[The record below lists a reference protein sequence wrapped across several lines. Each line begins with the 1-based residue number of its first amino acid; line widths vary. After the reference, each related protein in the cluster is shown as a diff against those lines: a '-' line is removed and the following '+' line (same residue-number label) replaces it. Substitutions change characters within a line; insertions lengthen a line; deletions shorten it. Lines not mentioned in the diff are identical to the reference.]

1 MSKKCTGCKTQNTE
15 TKKIPLVSA
24 ECEATRQYAIIK
36 RLIGVVLILVLLLFG
51 TNLAW
56 IVYESQ
62 FENVVD
68 TYNIDL
74 EQDTEHGNNNCIV
87 NGGEICNGTSESQD

>member
-1 MSKKCTGCKTQNTE
+1 MSKKCTGCSKTPNTE

-24 ECEATRQYAIIK
+24 ECEATRQHSIIK
-36 RLIGVVLILVLLLFG
+36 RLIAVILILVLLLFG

-62 FENVVD
+62 FENVIE
-68 TYNIDL
+68 TYDIDL
-74 EQDTEHGNNNCIV
+74 EQDTEHGNNNRIV
-87 NGGEICNGTSESQD
+87 NGGEICNGTPER

>member
-24 ECEATRQYAIIK
+24 ECEATRQHAIIK
-36 RLIGVVLILVLLLFG
+36 RLISVVLFLVVLLFG

-62 FENVVD
+62 FENVVE
-68 TYNIDL
+68 TYEV
-74 EQDTEHGNNNCIV
+74 EQDTEHGNNNCIIK
-87 NGGEICNGTSESQD
+87 GGEICNGASKN